1 MTRGPAK
8 VTVDDA
14 HRRTAGAREWAGLA
28 VLTLAVLMIT
38 FDMFVLLLALP
49 GLTAD
54 LRPST
59 VEQLWILDIYG
70 FMVGG
75 FLVTMGMLGDRIGR
89 RRLLMTGAACF
100 AVASLASAFAT
111 SPEMLIVLR
120 ALLGVA
126 GATLAPSTLALI
138 STMFQDPRQRGVAV
152 GVWAAGF
159 TVGAI
164 LGPVVGGVLLAHFWW
179 GSVFLLGVPVMV
191 LLIVLCPI
199 LVPEF
204 RNPGAGRPDLTS
216 VVLSLGAMLAVTYTL
231 KQVARYGWQAAPVL
245 VGIAGAG
252 LGVLFVRR
260 QRRLA
265 DPVLDTTLFRNRS
278 FSVMLTGLLLF
289 GVVGAASMVFITQ
302 FLQSVSGMT
311 PLQAALCLVPGM
323 VTGTLSTTVAPVLG
337 RRFRPAQLIGW
348 GVLGVAVAYA
358 MFTQLDANSSPAV
371 LIAGFGIIGL
381 CEGPLLALGVN
392 MVVGAA
398 PMEKAGS
405 SSSMAQIANEAG
417 ASLGVAIMG
426 SVGAAVYVSHL
437 TSAIP
442 PGMPGH
448 AAAVAEES
456 LASAVAV
463 APGLP
468 AQQAGELLAAARDAF
483 TDGMNVF
490 AAISVGIL
498 VLVAILVMTLLRHVP
513 PTGQDDAA
521 PDVSPEE
528 LTAG

>member
-1 MTRGPAK
+1 M
-8 VTVDDA
+8 TVDDA
-14 HRRTAGAREWAGLA
+14 HRRAAGAREWAGLA

-49 GLTAD
+49 GLSAD
-54 LRPST
+54 LRPGT
-59 VEQLWILDIYG
+59 TEQLWILDIYG

-89 RRLLMTGAACF
+89 RKLLMTGAACF

-138 STMFQDPRQRGVAV
+138 SVMFRDPRQRGVAV

-159 TVGAI
+159 TVGAM

-179 GSVFLLGVPVMV
+179 GSVFLLAVPVMV
-191 LLIVLCPI
+191 LLLVLCPI

-204 RNPGAGRPDLTS
+204 KNPEVGRPDLIS
-216 VVLSLGAMLAVTYTL
+216 VALSLGAMLAMTYTL
-231 KQVARYGWQAAPVL
+231 KQVARHGWEVVPVL
-245 VGIAGAG
+245 VGVAGAG

-260 QRRLA
+260 QGWLA
-265 DPVLDTTLFRNRS
+265 EPILDPALFRNRS
-278 FSVMLTGLLLF
+278 FSVMLIGLLLF
-289 GVVGAASMVFITQ
+289 GIVGAASMVFITQ

-311 PLQAALCLVPGM
+311 PLRAALCLVPGM
-323 VTGTLSTTVAPVLG
+323 VVAAFSSTVSPMLG
-337 RRFRPAQLIGW
+337 RRLRPAYLIGW

-358 MFTQLDANSSPAV
+358 LFTQLDASSSPVV
-371 LIAGFGIIGL
+371 LIVGFGIIGL

-392 MVVGAA
+392 LVVDAV
-398 PMEKAGS
+398 PVEKASS

-426 SVGAAVYVSHL
+426 SVGAAVYVGNL
-437 TSAIP
+437 TSSMP
-442 PGMPGH
+442 PGVPGP
-448 AAAVAEES
+448 AAIAAEES

-463 APGLP
+463 APSLP
-468 AQQAGELLAAARDAF
+468 EQQAGELLAVARDAF

-498 VLVAILVMTLLRHVP
+498 VLVAILVMALLRHVP
-513 PTGQDDAA
+513 PTGQEKAA
-521 PDVSPEE
+521 TDVSPEE